1 MNLYMSYIGSLTKN
15 LIETFSKEVK
25 KKDNKEKIM
34 KHIIDPIVTE
44 LFVRYSVHLTFYILL
59 HITVILLLIYIIY
72 NMKK

>member
-15 LIETFSKEVK
+15 IIETFSKEIK

-34 KHIIDPIVTE
+34 SQIIDPIVNE
-44 LFVRYSVHLTFYILL
+44 FFARYSVHLTFYILL